1 MYNMIN
7 FYEYYEGELDN
18 RNVYAE
24 LLRLALLQRPYT
36 KDQVTPVLHIIRK
49 SPRHAFRYAKHTLK
63 MERWPEAE
71 PYIMTNSYCTY
82 MYAKFVMRERWEEAE
97 PIIKTS
103 EGAWMHY
110 RQFFNIPK

>member
-1 MYNMIN
+1 MIN

-36 KDQVTPVLHIIRK
+36 KDQVTPILHIIKK

-63 MERWPEAE
+63 MERWIEAE
-71 PYIMTNSYCTY
+71 PYIMKHP
-82 MYAKFVMRERWEEAE
+82 MYALYYAHTIMKQKWPEAE
-97 PIIKTS
+97 RYIMKDQYWWDQYIQLLRT
-103 EGAWMHY
+103 GGI
-110 RQFFNIPK
+110 R